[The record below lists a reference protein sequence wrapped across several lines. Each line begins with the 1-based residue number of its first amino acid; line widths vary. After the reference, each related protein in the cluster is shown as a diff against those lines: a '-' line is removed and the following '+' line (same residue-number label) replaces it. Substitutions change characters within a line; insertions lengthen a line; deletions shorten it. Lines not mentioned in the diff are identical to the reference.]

1 MFYFLGIDGCK
12 SGWIVSRLSQ
22 NSAQEFSLELF
33 HLTSLTELYSYFSI
47 QSVHSVWIDIP
58 IGLSDSGVRACDSQL
73 RKALGKK
80 GSSVFTTPVTSS
92 VYAENYRQACELNA
106 EKTGKKISIQSWNI
120 CPKIKETDQFLAKH
134 IEWKPLFFESHPE
147 FLFEMAKPAFFVSKK
162 LAEGFNQRLQW
173 LTSLIKNEAII
184 SDFCNQHSSKWFS
197 KDDVLDSVMLAVC
210 TYLASKLGCS
220 RLGESPFFIHYPQQF
235 E

>member
-1 MFYFLGIDGCK
+1 MNYYLGIDGCR
-12 SGWIVSRLSQ
+12 SGWIVSRLSL
-22 NSAQEFSLELF
+22 NSAQEFNLELYRISSLF
-33 HLTSLTELYSYFSI
+33 ELTSVI
-47 QSVHSVWIDIP
+47 PIHSVHSIWIDIP
-58 IGLSDSGVRACDSQL
+58 VGLSDSGVRNCDSQL

-80 GSSVFTTPVTSS
+80 GSSVFTTPVKSA

-120 CPKIKETDQFLAKH
+120 CPKIKETDQFFGQH
-134 IEWKPLFFESHPE
+134 PEWKPLFVESHPE
-147 FLFEMAKPAFFVSKK
+147 FLFEMAKPEFFVSKK
-162 LAEGFNQRLQW
+162 LAEGYHQRLHW
-173 LTSLIKNEAII
+173 LTSSIKNEAVI
-184 SDFCNQHSSKWFS
+184 SDFCTQHSAKWFA

-210 TYLASKLGCS
+210 TYLASKLGSS